1 MCSSDLNEVREKKG
15 LAYEIGTAIKRF
27 SDTGAFMVH
36 AGIDNRK
43 VIEAVSLILKE
54 LRRVKDRLVTDD
66 EFMRAKEFYRGQMV
80 LALEDTMDYMLWLG
94 ETSVALDK
102 EYTLNE
108 LIKEM
113 NKVKKEDL
121 RTAARMI
128 IDDKRMSLAL
138 ISPLKDIKGEIYKL
152 LKVS

>member
-1 MCSSDLNEVREKKG
+1 
-15 LAYEIGTAIKRF
+15 
-27 SDTGAFMVH
+27 MVH

-43 VIEAVSLILKE
+43 VIDAVSLILKE
-54 LRRVKDRLVTDD
+54 LRHVKNRLVTDD
-66 EFMRAKEFYRGQMV
+66 EFIRAKEFYRGQMV

-94 ETSVALDK
+94 ETSTTLDK

-108 LIKEM
+108 LIKEV

-128 IDDKRMSLAL
+128 IDDKRMSLAF
-138 ISPLKDIKGEIYKL
+138 ISPLKDIEGQVYKL